1 MSVSSRLRKNR
12 SKIMDEKKPQYRKY
26 TEEFKLEA
34 LELLKSSGKT
44 ARQIERDLGITPG
57 LLVKWRDRY
66 QVISK
71 EAEQAHLELS
81 DMEAAKREIKRL
93 QRRLAEVEEEREIL
107 KKRSTS
113 SLGKAHEIRVHSRA
127 SA

>member
-1 MSVSSRLRKNR
+1 
-12 SKIMDEKKPQYRKY
+12 MDEKKSRYRTY

-44 ARQIERDLGITPG
+44 SRQIERDLGITAG

-66 QVISK
+66 QVIS
-71 EAEQAHLELS
+71 EDAAQVHLELS

-107 KKRSTS
+107 KKT
-113 SLGKAHEIRVHSRA
+113 INIFSRKNA
-127 SA
+127 

>member
-1 MSVSSRLRKNR
+1 M
-12 SKIMDEKKPQYRKY
+12 MDEKKTQYRTY

-44 ARQIERDLGITPG
+44 ARQLGRELGITPG
-57 LLVKWRDRY
+57 LLVKLRDRY
-66 QVISK
+66 QVLTK

-107 KKRSTS
+107 KKT
-113 SLGKAHEIRVHSRA
+113 INIFSRK
-127 SA
+127 SE

>member
-1 MSVSSRLRKNR
+1 
-12 SKIMDEKKPQYRKY
+12 MDEQKPHYRKY

-34 LELLKSSGKT
+34 LELLKKSRKT

-93 QRRLAEVEEEREIL
+93 QRRLVEVEEEREIL
-107 KKRSTS
+107 KKT
-113 SLGKAHEIRVHSRA
+113 INIFSRK
-127 SA
+127 SE